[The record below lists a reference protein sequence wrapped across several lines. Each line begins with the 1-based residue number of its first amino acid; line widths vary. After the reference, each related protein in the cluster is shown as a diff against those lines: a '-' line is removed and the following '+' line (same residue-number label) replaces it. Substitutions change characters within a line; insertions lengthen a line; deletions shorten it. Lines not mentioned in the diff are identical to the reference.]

1 MHRTNDDNLQET
13 VTLQLVCKKINV
25 VSVQDK
31 QIGKTGYIKVTE
43 FDNETDDLFSKA
55 VDKYDNDEIKGL
67 VIDLRDNGGGSLDSA
82 INMLNRLLPKGD
94 LITEKS
100 KKEGDKTY
108 HSDDKQSY
116 QKSIVV
122 LINGNS
128 ARASEVFA
136 GTLKTRGAA
145 TLIGTKSFVKG
156 IVQTVFS

>member
-1 MHRTNDDNLQET
+1 MIKVDDNDGKTVEIKVLRTNDDNQQET

-43 FDNETDDLFSKA
+43 FDNETDDQFSKA

-94 LITEKS
+94 LITG
-100 KKEGDKTY
+100 KK
-108 HSDDKQSY
+108 
-116 QKSIVV
+116 QK
-122 LINGNS
+122 
-128 ARASEVFA
+128 
-136 GTLKTRGAA
+136 RGR
-145 TLIGTKSFVKG
+145 
-156 IVQTVFS
+156 